1 MTDDE
6 IRARMDV
13 LEAQVAQVQMTLD
26 TILSQVTTLIAEAQP
41 MLEKL
46 QTNPLVRMLGGKP

>member
-6 IRARMDV
+6 MLARLDV

-26 TILSQVTTLIAEAQP
+26 TILSQVTNLVAEAAP

>member
-6 IRARMDV
+6 MLARLDV
-13 LEAQVAQVQMTLD
+13 LEAQIAQVQMTLD
-26 TILSQVTTLIAEAQP
+26 TILSQVTNLVAEAAP